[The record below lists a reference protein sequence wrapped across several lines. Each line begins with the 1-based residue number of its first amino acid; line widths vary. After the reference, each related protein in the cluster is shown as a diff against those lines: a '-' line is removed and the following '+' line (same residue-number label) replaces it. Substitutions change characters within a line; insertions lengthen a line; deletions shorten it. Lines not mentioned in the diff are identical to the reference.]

1 MIQLNRIQLTS
12 QNASHVEITNML
24 STSQSESR
32 IVDRLFQQLKSRRG
46 EETGYFFVSSIDW
59 CKVYERLAIRFEE
72 KLVRL
77 SSKTNIFTTQR
88 FKFYIKDLFNKCE

>member
-46 EETGYFFVSSIDW
+46 EETGYFFVSSID
-59 CKVYERLAIRFEE
+59 
-72 KLVRL
+72 
-77 SSKTNIFTTQR
+77 
-88 FKFYIKDLFNKCE
+88 